1 MRYSALFGK
10 TIKNAPKDETAVNAK
25 LLLRGGFIDKLMAG
39 SYTLLHLGRRV
50 EQKIEQIIREEM
62 NATGAEEILMPL
74 LHPKAIWN
82 ETGRWDSAREVMYQ
96 FKKNDKEYALSFTH
110 EEIVMDLVKKH
121 VSSYKDLPV
130 KIYHFSTK
138 FRNEL
143 RAKSGILRGRE
154 FLMKDL
160 YSVHTSEED
169 LNKYYDEMKK
179 VYLKIFKRLGLNAI
193 ITEAGGGVFTDK
205 ITHEFQVLSEAGE
218 DEIIYCPGGDFSA
231 NAEVSPVKE
240 GKQCDLGHGL
250 LQKAKTIEV
259 GNIFPLG
266 TYYSEKMNV
275 TFTDKDGRKKP
286 VWLASYGIGL
296 TRAVGAI
303 VEVHHDE
310 KGIIWPKE
318 VAPYDAH
325 LINLKSQNSNVKSE
339 SQNSK
344 LSAEEVY
351 ENLQKAGVEVL
362 YDDREGVSAGAKFA
376 DADLIGIPVRLV
388 VSGRTHSASRSTVSS
403 DRIGSGQAGDKI
415 EFKKRN
421 GDQVKLLTLN
431 EVIGMLS

>member
-1 MRYSALFGK
+1 MRYSKLFGK
-10 TIKNAPKDETAVNAK
+10 TIKDAPKDEVAVNAK

-50 EQKIEQIIREEM
+50 EQKIEKIIREEM
-62 NATGAEEILMPL
+62 NATGAQEILMPL
-74 LHPKAIWN
+74 LHPKDIWN
-82 ETGRWDSAREVMYQ
+82 ETGRWDSAKEVMYQ

-110 EEIVMDLVKKH
+110 EEIVMDLLRKH
-121 VSSYKDLPV
+121 ISSYKDLPS

-138 FRNEL
+138 FRDEK

-160 YSVHTSEED
+160 YSAHVSEKD
-169 LNKYYDEMKK
+169 MMKYYDEIKK
-179 VYLKIFKRLGLNAI
+179 AYGKAFRRMGLDAI
-193 ITEAGGGVFTDK
+193 LTEASGGVFTK
-205 ITHEFQVLSEAGE
+205 NFTHEFQVIVGSGE
-218 DEIIYCPGGDFSA
+218 DEIIYCTKGDFSA
-231 NAEVSPVKE
+231 NAEISSVKE
-240 GKQCDLGHGL
+240 GAACNSGHGPL
-250 LQKAKTIEV
+250 KKAKAIEV

-266 TYYSEKMNV
+266 TYYSEKMGVN
-275 TFTDKDGRKKP
+275 FTDKDGKKQP

-325 LINLKSQNSNVKSE
+325 LIMINDEGLMIKEKAD
-339 SQNSK
+339 K
-344 LSAEEVY
+344 IYEE
-351 ENLQKAGVEVL
+351 LQKAGVEVL
-362 YDDREGVSAGAKFA
+362 YDDREDVSAGAKFA

-388 VSGRTHSASRSTVSS
+388 ISKRTHSAS
-403 DRIGSGQAGDKI
+403 SGQAGNKI
-415 EFKKRN
+415 EFKERKSE
-421 GDQVKLLTLN
+421 KSELLEL
-431 EVIGMLS
+431 EVVAKKIKV